1 MNDINE
7 ILKQKGKPKV
17 FFNTYKE
24 NRKSF
29 FVYEFDEEFFINQ
42 KGCFLNGKKIN
53 GNPFNILNDCIQN
66 WKKETDDIASVGFL
80 SYDLKDRNENN

>member
-53 GNPFNILNDCIQN
+53 
-66 WKKETDDIASVGFL
+66 
-80 SYDLKDRNENN
+80 